1 MTYYWFILRSAG
13 DNNASH
19 PKPSIEAFSPLKE
32 QWQYL
37 ERLGRWSV
45 QIESTIPPSR
55 AIGLFDSLT
64 AISRTWINSA
74 VVIDGEA
81 VGGPWDEEAY
91 HAFVAGYSLTYA
103 NTTLTFHSNDTLSTI
118 L

>member
-1 MTYYWFILRSAG
+1 MTYYYWFILRSAG

-74 VVIDGEA
+74 VVINGEA
-81 VGGPWDEEAY
+81 VGGPWDSEKFDT
-91 HAFVAGYSLTYA
+91 FVKNYALTYA
-103 NTTLTFHSNDTLSTI
+103 TAKLNPPYNQS
-118 L
+118 